1 MELEQFELLLS
12 DLHQGAVLGSH
23 ALLSAL
29 QEYFRELDVCNLR
42 VRGEGVGVQWGRG
55 QCWQP
60 CAA

>member
-42 VRGEGVGVQWGRG
+42 VGTTH
-55 QCWQP
+55 
-60 CAA
+60 